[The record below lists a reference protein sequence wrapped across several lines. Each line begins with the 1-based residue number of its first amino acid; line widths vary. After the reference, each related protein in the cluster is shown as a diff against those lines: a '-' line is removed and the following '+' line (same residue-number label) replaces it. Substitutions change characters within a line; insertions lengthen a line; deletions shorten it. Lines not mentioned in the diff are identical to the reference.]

1 MERTTRSSRI
11 QGEGKA
17 LWWFHPLV
25 WLAARQCSREAERC
39 CDEEV
44 IGSLGCDPARYARSL
59 LEILELKR
67 TLQMVPAF
75 PGMKPVDVTSQRLER
90 IMQLREG
97 CRERTPWWCW
107 MILMLSAAVTLPGA
121 ALLVADDEPA
131 APASAAVDTGH
142 AAAGEQCDQ
151 DNITPR
157 EPSAAA
163 PTSGQEH
170 ERADTESDNH
180 YAYVYNVIDLLE
192 ADGDSVAIAG
202 EPRSRDLVA
211 KAAALR
217 ALVAQIRAEV
227 LTVTW
232 NDSGGSR
239 TVEAVPANLSLVVL
253 HTAKAHLAVHDY
265 LNNLRKQRGLPPNPD
280 KPPAELIRL
289 LPRNRPGI

>member
-1 MERTTRSSRI
+1 MGLFRPVIVLPEVLV
-11 QGEGKA
+11 QGKQPEELEPILAHELIHVRRGDLWLGLLQAVAKA

-90 IMQLREG
+90 IMQLRQG

-131 APASAAVDTGH
+131 APAPAAVDTGH
-142 AAAGEQCDQ
+142 AAAGERCTQ
-151 DNITPR
+151 DNMTPI

-180 YAYVYNVIDLLE
+180 YAHVYNVIDLLVRRRFS
-192 ADGDSVAIAG
+192 GHRGRTSL
-202 EPRSRDLVA
+202 PRFGCEGRCTQGPGRS
-211 KAAALR
+211 
-217 ALVAQIRAEV
+217 
-227 LTVTW
+227 
-232 NDSGGSR
+232 DSG
-239 TVEAVPANLSLVVL
+239 
-253 HTAKAHLAVHDY
+253 
-265 LNNLRKQRGLPPNPD
+265 
-280 KPPAELIRL
+280 
-289 LPRNRPGI
+289 